1 MNKILIGTSLIVSTL
16 LSACSSS
23 LESKSTMKSIGM
35 ANPASVYCEKIGGS
49 SITKKD
55 ASGNEVGY
63 CKLPDSAVLD
73 EWELYRSA
81 HKDNQKNLIISYD
94 ATKKQNILDATQ
106 KQKMEIVYDLKN
118 MNIIVVSVPDINLSE
133 TLKKIEKI
141 DGVLG
146 VQEDSK
152 MELH

>member
-1 MNKILIGTSLIVSTL
+1 
-16 LSACSSS
+16 
-23 LESKSTMKSIGM
+23 M

-55 ASGNEVGY
+55 ASENEVGY
-63 CKLPDSAVLD
+63 CKLPDGTVLD

-81 HKDNQKNLIISYD
+81 HQDNQKNLIISYD
-94 ATKKQNILDATQ
+94 MTKKQNIIDATQ
-106 KQKMEIVYDLKN
+106 KQKMEIIYDLKN
-118 MNIIVVSVPDINLSE
+118 MNIIVVSVPEINLSE
-133 TLKKIEKI
+133 TIKEIEKI

-152 MELH
+152 MELN

>member
-1 MNKILIGTSLIVSTL
+1 MNKILIGTSLIVSAL
-16 LSACSSS
+16 LSACTTTPVSNS
-23 LESKSTMKSIGM
+23 EIKPIGM
-35 ANPASVYCEKIGGS
+35 ANPAIVYCEKIGGS

-55 ASGNEVGY
+55 TSGNEVGY
-63 CKLPDSAVLD
+63 CKLPDGTIVD

-81 HKDNQKNLIISYD
+81 HQENQQNLIISYD
-94 ATKKQNILDATQ
+94 VAKKQNVLKVIEA
-106 KQKMEIVYDLKN
+106 QKMQIIYDLKN
-118 MNIIVVSVPDINLSE
+118 MNIIVVSIPKSDIQESTKYL
-133 TLKKIEKI
+133 EKI

>member
-1 MNKILIGTSLIVSTL
+1 
-16 LSACSSS
+16 
-23 LESKSTMKSIGM
+23 MKSIGM

-55 ASGNEVGY
+55 ASENEVGY
-63 CKLPDSAVLD
+63 CKLPDGTVLD

-81 HKDNQKNLIISYD
+81 HQDNQKNLIISYD
-94 ATKKQNILDATQ
+94 MTKKQNIIDATQ
-106 KQKMEIVYDLKN
+106 KQKMEIIYDLKN
-118 MNIIVVSVPDINLSE
+118 MNIIVVSVPEINLSE
-133 TLKKIEKI
+133 TIKEIEKI

-152 MELH
+152 MELN

>member
-23 LESKSTMKSIGM
+23 LQSKSTMKSIGM

-55 ASGNEVGY
+55 ASENEVGY
-63 CKLPDSAVLD
+63 CKLPDGTVLD

-81 HKDNQKNLIISYD
+81 HQDNQKNLIISYD
-94 ATKKQNILDATQ
+94 MTKKQNIIDATQ
-106 KQKMEIVYDLKN
+106 KQKMEIIYDLKN
-118 MNIIVVSVPDINLSE
+118 MNIIVVSVPEINLSE
-133 TLKKIEKI
+133 TIKEIEKI

-152 MELH
+152 MELN